1 MSLMVLLFAEKVEFY
16 HFRVKKGRQPQL
28 SELEGNEEEEAAHTT
43 TDPGYGQDEDAL
55 EEDVVDN
62 SDLAQLI
69 PPDEE
74 EEKSAERRKR
84 TSHALNYLV
93 KQDPPTES
101 MSMSWILPPQPQ
113 TEQDRGGQ
121 CCPLSQLCCPSRVI
135 LLDLVDGERNI
146 SQPFCL
152 VIWLGVIP

>member
-1 MSLMVLLFAEKVEFY
+1 M
-16 HFRVKKGRQPQL
+16 
-28 SELEGNEEEEAAHTT
+28 
-43 TDPGYGQDEDAL
+43 
-55 EEDVVDN
+55 VDN

-69 PPDEE
+69 PPDEQE

-84 TSHALNYLV
+84 TSHALNDLV

-152 VIWLGVIP
+152 VIWLGVRGCS